1 MSIQRREVYLVLKQ
15 LSDGRLFYVEGMRSA
30 RNYFFDGHVRVLT
43 AQSDSASFI
52 EFEPGE
58 RPMQLFHIPD
68 EKGGTQWQAA
78 FHDFGCS
85 PEFGKPK
92 LEYVIFV
99 GAYSNSRERT
109 IKLMSMGMAHAWE
122 IIDGKRELREGE
134 FEEEW

>member
-43 AQSDSASFI
+43 APGGSVSFI

-58 RPMQLFHIPD
+58 RPMQLFHMPD
-68 EKGGTQWQAA
+68 EEGTQWQAA
-78 FHDFGCS
+78 FPDFGCM
-85 PEFGKPK
+85 PEFGIPE

-99 GAYSNSRERT
+99 GAYSNDRERT
-109 IKLMSMGMAHAWE
+109 IELMSMGMTHAWE
-122 IIDGKRELREGE
+122 IINGECELREGE